1 MNTELCL
8 LWVPRLRRY
17 HGCGCLVWGENF
29 LDAGASHLGVSRSNV
44 FYWGG
49 GVLFVYLRV
58 PIAYHVFFAP
68 GAPIAYHV
76 FFAPAA
82 QRVSLERQSLSLR
95 VRKHMDS
102 ESEG

>member
-82 QRVSLERQSLSLR
+82 PNDLR
-95 VRKHMDS
+95 ALVVKSTVRAKVN
-102 ESEG
+102 GVTLK